1 MAKKLAFDKLLFS
14 TVIALTAFGLIMVY
28 SASVVQ
34 DGGAGLN
41 HFLVKQSLA
50 AALGLAAM
58 WVAMHIDLR
67 RLRQPV
73 VIYIGMLGMF
83 ALLLA
88 VLLGPEWNAVN
99 RWLFIG
105 GVSVQ
110 PSELAKLAVAIF
122 VAYQI
127 HRQTEREGDNA
138 LLLPCGLVLAA
149 IVGLVLLQP
158 DLGTAA
164 LICAIALLMLFLS
177 GVRERFFASGAMAL
191 VPLLAAVILT
201 VDYQRQRLLAFLDP
215 GLEPM
220 GLNWQA
226 NQSLIAIGSGGL
238 TGVGLAQGVQK
249 LHFLPYPHS
258 DFIYAVV
265 AEELG
270 FLGAVALLPVF
281 ALLVWRGAVAGARA
295 NETFGRYLAWG
306 LTGMLALQASLHV
319 GVVLKL
325 LPTKGIPLPFI
336 SYGGSSLVVCL
347 IAAGLILNASQH
359 G

>member
-34 DGGAGLN
+34 DRGAGVN
-41 HFLVKQSLA
+41 RFLVKQSLA

-58 WVAMHIDLR
+58 WLAMHVDLR
-67 RLRQPV
+67 RLRRPA
-73 VIYIGMLGMF
+73 VIYTGMLGIF
-83 ALLLA
+83 VLLLA
-88 VLLGPEWNAVN
+88 TLLGPAWNDVN

-110 PSELAKLAVAIF
+110 PSELAKLAVVMF

-127 HRQTEREGDNA
+127 HRQAERQGDDA
-138 LLLPCGLVLAA
+138 LLLPCGMVLAA
-149 IVGLVLLQP
+149 IVGLILLQP

-164 LICAIALLMLFLS
+164 LICAVALLMLFLS
-177 GVRERFFASGAMAL
+177 GVRKRFFASGAMTL
-191 VPLLAAVILT
+191 VPLLAAVILS
-201 VDYQRQRLLAFLDP
+201 VDYQRQRLIAFLDP

-220 GLNWQA
+220 GMNWQA
-226 NQSLIAIGSGGL
+226 NQSLIAVGSGGF

-249 LHFLPYPHS
+249 LHFLPHPHS
-258 DFIYAVV
+258 DFVYAVV

-270 FLGAVALLPVF
+270 FLGAVAVLAVF

-295 NETFGRYLAWG
+295 NETFARYLAWG
-306 LTGMLALQASLHV
+306 LTGMLALQASLHI
-319 GVVLKL
+319 GVVLKV